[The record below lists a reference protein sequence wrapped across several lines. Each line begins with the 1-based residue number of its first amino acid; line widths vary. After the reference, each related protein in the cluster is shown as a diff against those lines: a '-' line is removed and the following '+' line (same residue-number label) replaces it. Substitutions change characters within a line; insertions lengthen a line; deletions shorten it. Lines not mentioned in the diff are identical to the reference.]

1 MQDDLVNLMTS
12 NLRLSNVQP
21 PVSELSAPSTPP
33 ASAIAYTSQHYH
45 HSAHVAAPHN
55 EPAVTSVLQSRGINA
70 NVLLPCQLQLFQ
82 DAQLD
87 QRERLIELWSIA
99 PLTYGNQLM
108 PQHMTNWPQT
118 SLELEEQAA
127 YSRWEKQESERLRNL
142 VAVPTITQS
151 HAEPYMTNGY
161 ADGHGG
167 MTEQQTEPRQA
178 MEPVYQHTN
187 TNAAKEWWHMAEEE
201 PIEHQYGML
210 EQLRMMGFCGI
221 SNNKDTVMS

>member
-1 MQDDLVNLMTS
+1 MQDELVNLMTN
-12 NLRLSNVQP
+12 NLRLNNVQP
-21 PVSELSAPSTPP
+21 PINELSAPSTP
-33 ASAIAYTSQHYH
+33 STGTIAYTSQHYH

-55 EPAVTSVLQSRGINA
+55 GPAVTSILQNRGIDA

-108 PQHMTNWPQT
+108 SQHMTNWPQT
-118 SLELEEQAA
+118 SLEQEEKAA
-127 YSRWEKQESERLRNL
+127 HSRWEKLESERLRNL
-142 VAVPTITQS
+142 AAVPVLAHA

-167 MTEQQTEPRQA
+167 VTEQRMESRQA
-178 MEPVYQHTN
+178 TEPVYQHL
-187 TNAAKEWWHMAEEE
+187 AKEWWHMAEEE

-210 EQLRMMGFCGI
+210 EQLRMMGFCGV
-221 SNNKDTVMS
+221 SDNKDTMMS